1 MITFFQKLTETA
13 ELTTCEESCAN
24 VWTHVVAPTKAEL
37 ETITSLYG
45 LDESIIEDIDDFF
58 EVPRLEYDTSVVYCF
73 TRYPYD
79 VKDLDIDTAPILMI
93 LGESFFITIAQQE
106 IPFLDT
112 FVKGKREF
120 NTHQRTKLFLEFM
133 TMLVFAYDK
142 QLTRIRKMVYRD
154 MGRVHSVRAREIQ
167 RLVFFEQQ
175 LNEIISALVPTSA
188 WLQQLTKG
196 NYLHLF
202 TEDREL
208 LDDILIDNRQ
218 LVDSAK
224 SILKTIQNIRG
235 ASDALLTQ
243 DLNSTLRMLA
253 AFTIVLT
260 IPTLV
265 SSLFGMNVPLP
276 LQDNPLAFLFIILG
290 VIVAVLATIY
300 FFVRNRWI

>member
-1 MITFFQKLTETA
+1 MITYFERLTDTS
-13 ELTTCEESCAN
+13 ELRTSTEPRPL
-24 VWTHVVAPTKAEL
+24 VWTHVVAPTEEEL
-37 ETITSLYG
+37 ETLTKLYN
-45 LDESIIEDIDDFF
+45 LDESILEDIDDFF
-58 EVPRLEYDTSVVYCF
+58 EVPRLERDGSVVYCF

-79 VKDLDIDTAPILMI
+79 VKDLDIDTAPILMV
-93 LGESFFITIAQQE
+93 LGESFFITISQQE
-106 IPFLDT
+106 VPFLDVFT
-112 FVKGKREF
+112 LGKGEF
-120 NTHQRTKLFLEFM
+120 NTQHRTKLFLEFM
-133 TMLVFAYDK
+133 AALAQSYDR

-154 MGRVHSVRAREIQ
+154 MGRVRSIRARDIQ

-175 LNEIISALVPTSA
+175 LNEIISSLVPTNA

-208 LDDILIDNRQ
+208 LDDILIDNSQ
-218 LVDSAK
+218 LIDSAK

-243 DLNSTLRMLA
+243 DLNSTIRMLT

-265 SSLFGMNVPLP
+265 SSLFGMNVPVP
-276 LQDNPLAFLFIILG
+276 LGDNPFAFLIIVLG
-290 VIVAVLATIY
+290 IIAVVLVTVY
-300 FFVRNRWI
+300 FFIRNRWI